1 MNKYAQVAI
10 NTVNFINKNGGNPML
25 IWLKEADY
33 IFGEHKSSAMK
44 GCPRAAFLGLC
55 EAGLVKGIPC
65 GNSTKSKKNKEY
77 AIEAVE
83 ILKEN
88 SADNLTSKELWSRI
102 THNEKTHNSQMDIVY
117 ELFKRGYIV

>member
-10 NTVNFINKNGGNPML
+10 NTVNFTNKNGGNPML

-65 GNSTKSKKNKEY
+65 GNYTKSKKNKEY

>member
-65 GNSTKSKKNKEY
+65 GNYTKSKKNKEY
-77 AIEAVE
+77 AIEAVKF
-83 ILKEN
+83 LKEN

>member
-65 GNSTKSKKNKEY
+65 GNYTKSKKNKEY